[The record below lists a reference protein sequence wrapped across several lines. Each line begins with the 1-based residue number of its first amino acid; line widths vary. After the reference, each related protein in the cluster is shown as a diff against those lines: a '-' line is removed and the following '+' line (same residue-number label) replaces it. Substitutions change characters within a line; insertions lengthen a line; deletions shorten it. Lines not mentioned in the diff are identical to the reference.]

1 MNKIWRTCELS
12 HISLF
17 EIFINPID
25 ATQHFNLRYS
35 LVTVQLPFYDLWPL
49 ELPRRLLSS
58 LNLHPLQ
65 IPIAEL
71 LPDGHVMRRP
81 TIIQIINIC
90 SMFLTSVNSLLILAA
105 RLRGIPL
112 CIGSSEFAPAMF
124 QQYIENINIKG
135 NNGDANSPVRASHV
149 IALGPLHKQQ
159 SNHLRVPIPNYR
171 LQSLIYQILCHWYLH
186 QETLTRISPFT
197 ANNLCIFNDFDDAP
211 HFFLFPRP
219 Y

>member
-1 MNKIWRTCELS
+1 MS

-90 SMFLTSVNSLLILAA
+90 SMFLTSVNSLPILAA
-105 RLRGIPL
+105 RYCSPKQG
-112 CIGSSEFAPAMF
+112 G
-124 QQYIENINIKG
+124 
-135 NNGDANSPVRASHV
+135 ANQSDTRNTGQCCRNSNRNTCSCRKSVAS
-149 IALGPLHKQQ
+149 
-159 SNHLRVPIPNYR
+159 Y
-171 LQSLIYQILCHWYLH
+171 
-186 QETLTRISPFT
+186 
-197 ANNLCIFNDFDDAP
+197 
-211 HFFLFPRP
+211 FLWCSFR
-219 Y
+219 